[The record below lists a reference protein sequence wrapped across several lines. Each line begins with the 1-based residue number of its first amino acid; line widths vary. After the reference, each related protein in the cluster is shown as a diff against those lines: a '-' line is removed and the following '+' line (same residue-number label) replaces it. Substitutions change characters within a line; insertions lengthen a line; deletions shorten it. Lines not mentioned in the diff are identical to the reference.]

1 MLELVKLIHRFIQ
14 LHDNYETALLTSYR
28 DVTGHTAWA
37 YYMSYASLIPD
48 NSGNSVYLVAFKGG
62 APPHGYLICKYVF
75 AKSKYF

>member
-48 NSGNSVYLVAFKGG
+48 NSGNSVYLVAFKGTS
-62 APPHGYLICKYVF
+62 PSGYLICKYVF
-75 AKSKYF
+75 DEIKYF